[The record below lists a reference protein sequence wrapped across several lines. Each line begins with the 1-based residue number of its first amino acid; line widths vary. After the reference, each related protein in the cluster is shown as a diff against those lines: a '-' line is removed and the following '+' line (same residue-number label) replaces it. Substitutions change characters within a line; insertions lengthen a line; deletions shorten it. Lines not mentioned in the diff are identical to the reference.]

1 MKFED
6 MKYIHSKRGEACP
19 DEAEY
24 SGDPGPNVPGPDDGK
39 KKRTRNRSGDTGK
52 QDGTADGI

>member
-6 MKYIHSKRGEACP
+6 MKYMHSQRREAQL
-19 DEAEY
+19 DETER
-24 SGDPGPNVPGPDDGK
+24 SGNPGPNIPGSDDSK

-52 QDGTADGI
+52 QNGTADGV